1 MFQGDPF
8 KDAYGWT
15 KISAELLQLVPAA
28 VGKVTAVLDGLHGAI
43 LAFSVGVTEL
53 DQRLETHYGHE
64 SPGAPLTFRVKVE
77 MRDDV
82 TKALVDCGWIA
93 GTTFPPKGP
102 IAGVSVHW
110 FWDNLEK
117 HGQIDCGNACPSY
130 GGNGLSI
137 DATGPDGIAKM
148 TFRPNT
154 EEVPGDGWVVEEQ
167 GVVTGVALYQSKFTN
182 LLGSY
187 AQYLTPKSGATRWV
201 VERHEQPGWN
211 VEMTVDYDVD
221 SSWKHIGYDAP
232 ADYFAETADG
242 SGKFTF
248 KMFIPIAALNA
259 EGNYSVPAD
268 ASGRASVAQTSVDYS
283 QWSAYYHWEFDCNG
297 SYQGAWDTYFM
308 FEDIYSDTTGGRTVL
323 SKLILSPY
331 IAGQNWTVGGWHGGG
346 SDCRGIVDGD
356 FVVLGSLLKNIPAFS
371 LDKLGEQTFDANSPA
386 VCSNIREM
394 IIGKWNTIPNQPG
407 VQQSCSVDAE
417 WTINVEWAQQPG
429 Q

>member
-1 MFQGDPF
+1 
-8 KDAYGWT
+8 
-15 KISAELLQLVPAA
+15 
-28 VGKVTAVLDGLHGAI
+28 
-43 LAFSVGVTEL
+43 
-53 DQRLETHYGHE
+53 
-64 SPGAPLTFRVKVE
+64 
-77 MRDDV
+77 
-82 TKALVDCGWIA
+82 
-93 GTTFPPKGP
+93 
-102 IAGVSVHW
+102 
-110 FWDNLEK
+110 
-117 HGQIDCGNACPSY
+117 
-130 GGNGLSI
+130 
-137 DATGPDGIAKM
+137 M

-356 FVVLGSLLKNIPAFS
+356 FVVLGSLLKNIPSFS
-371 LDKLGEQTFDANSPA
+371 LDKLGEQSLSANSSA